1 MNLDNA
7 PQKLRWG
14 LIGVLLL
21 MVLGFMVVDATG
33 NAEVLFSFMRDP
45 FNVALNWTSAQVV
58 PAVNTIEGPADLDE
72 ARAIIANLEEQVNYL
87 EQENEQLRE
96 AAGENQVY
104 EALLNLA
111 QQTPN
116 YERLA
121 VQVIAYNSS
130 PYFQSVVIN
139 AGTNNG
145 LLVGMPV
152 ESTRGL
158 IGQIYRTSSNASQV
172 LLVTDTNSHIPVRLG
187 NSRATGIL
195 QGSGGAGDMI
205 IDWIDLEETVE
216 VGETVFTAGLGGRFP
231 EDLVIGRVTDIDRR
245 ESELHQK
252 ASVRANT
259 AFADLEIVTVITNFR
274 PIDTSAFDTPPGGNN

>member
-1 MNLDNA
+1 
-7 PQKLRWG
+7 
-14 LIGVLLL
+14 
-21 MVLGFMVVDATG
+21 MVLGLMVVDATG
-33 NAEVLFSFMRDP
+33 NMEVLFSFMRDP
-45 FNVALNWTSAQVV
+45 FGVALNWTSAQVV
-58 PAVNTIEGPADLDE
+58 PAFNSIEGPNDLDE
-72 ARAIIANLEEQVNYL
+72 AKAIIANLEQQVDYL

-96 AAGENQVY
+96 IAGENQLY

-111 QQTPN
+111 QQTPT

-121 VQVIAYNSS
+121 VQVIAFNSS

-158 IGQIYRTSSNASQV
+158 IGQIYRTSPNASQV
-172 LLVTDTNSHIPVRLG
+172 LLVSDTNSHIPVRLG

-195 QGSGGAGDMI
+195 QGSGASRDMI
-205 IDWIDLEETVE
+205 IDWIDLEESIE
-216 VGETVFTAGLGGRFP
+216 VGEPVLTAGLGGRFP
-231 EDLVIGRVTDIDRR
+231 EDLILGRVTSIDRR

-259 AFADLEIVTVITNFR
+259 DFEDLEIVTVITNFQ
-274 PIDTSAFDTPPGGNN
+274 PVDTTAFDTPPGEN